1 MTHRLIVAV
10 ALALLAGQAFAAS
23 ETYRI
28 DPMHSYPSF
37 EFPHMGISVWRGK
50 FDETSGTI
58 VIDRA
63 ARTGS
68 VEIVVNTASIDFG
81 LAAMDD
87 KARSDDFFD
96 VAKYPTATYRGT
108 LQFDGDV
115 PKSIKGEITLLD
127 VTKPLELTINSS
139 KCIPHPFYKKEVCG
153 ADAQGELNWSQFGM
167 KLSKYGEGDAG
178 RLLLRIQVEGM
189 KPDEAGSKP
198 N

>member
-1 MTHRLIVAV
+1 MTYRPFVAA
-10 ALALLAGQAFAAS
+10 ALAVLAGPVFAAS
-23 ETYRI
+23 EIYRI
-28 DPMHSYPSF
+28 DPTHTYPSF

-87 KARSDDFFD
+87 KARSEDFFN
-96 VAKYPTATYRGT
+96 VAKYPTATYKGT
-108 LQFDGDV
+108 LQFDGDT
-115 PKSIKGEITLLD
+115 PKAINGEITLLG
-127 VTKPLELTINSS
+127 VTHPLQLTINSS
-139 KCIPHPFYKKEVCG
+139 KCITHPFYKKEVCG

-167 KLSKYGEGDAG
+167 KMSKYGEGDAG
-178 RLLLRIQVEGM
+178 KLLLRIQVEGM
-189 KPDEAGSKP
+189 KPD
-198 N
+198 